1 MSYRIFIEK
10 PARKFIA
17 KQPKAQQQ
25 RILTA
30 LYSLPHEGD
39 ISPMRGAQG
48 QYRVRIGTYRAI
60 YTVEHDVLTVDVL
73 EVDNRGDVYK
83 GR

>member
-1 MSYRIFIEK
+1 MSYKIFIEK

-17 KQPKAQQQ
+17 K
-25 RILTA
+25 
-30 LYSLPHEGD
+30 LPHEGD
-39 ISPMRGAQG
+39 ISPMRGVQG

-60 YTVEHDVLTVDVL
+60 FTVEHDVLTVDVL